1 MYSNI
6 IPIGDHCAI
15 SILLKELQLRKK
27 SYPFDWTTHEEQ
39 VYNTNIMYN
48 VDILRKLENTTIE
61 NIVNEYL
68 GDVTGKHRQIC
79 FPHEV
84 GTKEDITNKYER
96 RFERLK
102 QDLKEKNIYIMLTRH
117 YYIDQPIFESI
128 MKTLAKNDSTLLFIS
143 GTNHPYFETMNY
155 KNVIFKYIPYDIS
168 QFYDYDYTTFRPAV
182 KEYFTYL
189 FNNVFHNSSS

>member
-27 SYPFDWTTHEEQ
+27 SYPFDWTTHQEQ

-48 VDILRKLENTTIE
+48 VDLLRKLNHDSIE

-68 GDVTGKHRQIC
+68 GTDITTGKHGHIC

-84 GTKEDITNKYER
+84 GTKEEITTKYER

-102 QDLKEKNIYIMLTRH
+102 QDLNEKNIYIMLTRH
-117 YYIDQPIFESI
+117 YTIDQTIFESI
-128 MKTLAKNDSTLLFIS
+128 METLLKNDSTLLFIS

-168 QFYDYDYTTFRPAV
+168 QFYNYDYTTFRPAI
-182 KEYFTYL
+182 KDYL
-189 FNNVFHNSSS
+189 FNNVFHQSCS